1 MPNFRLISIIVSGV
15 FLAFLLSYSTYSQA
29 LPTISPAQLFGDT
42 SNTESFRGMYSQLGR
57 TPTLSDCRTGKIVRV
72 LPKGVYQELKDIYKK
87 ARREKLSR
95 VYVEVEGYYAEGSK
109 DQIIA
114 QEIVLYQNIQVCPSQ
129 TKTFLVR
136 MKTQFI
142 EYAETLIE
150 WGIKFGIALAILLLG
165 FTLINWF
172 DKPLK
177 SFIDNR
183 RRIDPSVKS
192 FIKSLISITLRI
204 SVIMVSGAFLGL
216 KVTGF
221 VALFSAATL
230 AIGFALQG
238 SLSNFAGG
246 FIILLMKQF
255 KVGEKI
261 TSQSYTGV
269 VRDILMFNTVLDTGD
284 GRRVMIPNGPLLN
297 NTIINHTRAGFEKR
311 VLKIYTASDVDT
323 EHLKSIIV
331 EQMVEIEAQMQLS
344 LTADVKITDWN
355 GERLEIT
362 ISYQTPTQRSGELFE
377 KVVQR
382 LNNRLHQ
389 ENLTFYTTM

>member
-1 MPNFRLISIIVSGV
+1 MPNFRLIHPIISGIIFV
-15 FLAFLLSYSTYSQA
+15 FILSFKAYSQA
-29 LPTISPAQLFGDT
+29 IPAFSPAQLFGDT
-42 SNTESFRGMYSQLGR
+42 SKVESFRGMYSQLGR
-57 TPTLSDCRTGKIVRV
+57 TPTLSDCRTGKIVKI
-72 LPKGVYQELKDIYKK
+72 LPKGIYAELKDIYKK

-95 VYVEVEGYYAEGSK
+95 VYVEIEGYYADGSK
-109 DQIIA
+109 DQVIA

-136 MKTQFI
+136 MKTQFV

-165 FTLINWF
+165 FGLINWI
-172 DKPLK
+172 DRPLK

-204 SVIMVSGAFLGL
+204 SVIMISGAFLGL

-261 TSQSYTGV
+261 TSQNFTGV

-331 EQMVEIEAQMQLS
+331 EQMTDIETQMEIS

-389 ENLTFYTTM
+389 ENLTFYTAM